1 MMLRQSYLHNGISN
15 MLARWHLYIES
26 VPCFWYGPNTCTH
39 TKNCSTRIMRT
50 LYAFLG
56 LFLQF
61 YRPNVNVLTTFC
73 QHFIIRYIL
82 THQGRVMHTWVSKL
96 TIIGSDN
103 GLLPGRRQDIIWTNS
118 GILLSHTSGTNLSE
132 ILSKIQTFSF
142 KKMHLKIPSGKRRP
156 FCLGLNVLIIQ
167 QK

>member
-1 MMLRQSYLHNGISN
+1 MDQIH
-15 MLARWHLYIES
+15 
-26 VPCFWYGPNTCTH
+26 VPIQ
-39 TKNCSTRIMRT
+39 KNCSTRIMRT

-61 YRPNVNVLTTFC
+61 YRPNINVLTTFC
-73 QHFIIRYIL
+73 QYFIIRYIL
-82 THQGRVMHTWVSKL
+82 THQGRVTHTCVSKL

-103 GLLPGRRQDIIWTNS
+103 ILLPGRRQDNIWTNS

-167 QK
+167 QKITHIPCSLCSFSAMMSLPVAPFTNIV